1 MSLATAFVLGAL
13 LGAPPEASPGT
24 PGAILAI
31 RYARFVAPLA
41 SAKFVG
47 RGADAWERAHTI
59 RSAGRDSGL
68 VRPTFHLVELSWT
81 FVPHENVG
89 VLAGL
94 GGTWGKAD
102 AAPPVGR
109 DAVVNGGHVSGF
121 RLSLEPQLRAQSSVL
136 AVAIG
141 VAAAYGHFQS
151 SLVGL
156 HAPPCPR
163 CSNRA
168 TASTFALIPR
178 ATVDL
183 ALARVW
189 ESGPRAAWLGARAVA
204 GLDVLR
210 LDGDAGW
217 PFEVGLGVTLAFVR
231 RDDALHR
238 P

>member
-47 RGADAWERAHTI
+47 RGADAWERVHTI

-68 VRPTFHLVELSWT
+68 VRPT
-81 FVPHENVG
+81 
-89 VLAGL
+89 
-94 GGTWGKAD
+94 
-102 AAPPVGR
+102 
-109 DAVVNGGHVSGF
+109 
-121 RLSLEPQLRAQSSVL
+121 
-136 AVAIG
+136 
-141 VAAAYGHFQS
+141 FQS

-189 ESGPRAAWLGARAVA
+189 ESGPHAAWLGARAVA
-204 GLDVLR
+204 GLDALR
-210 LDGDAGW
+210 LDDDAGW